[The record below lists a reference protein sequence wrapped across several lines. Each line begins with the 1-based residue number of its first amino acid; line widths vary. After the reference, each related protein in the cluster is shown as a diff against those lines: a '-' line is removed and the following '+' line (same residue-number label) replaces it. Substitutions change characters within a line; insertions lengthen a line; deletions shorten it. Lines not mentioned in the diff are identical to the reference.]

1 MKKQRHLAEL
11 FGYIPYPL
19 TKEKSLNKTRNS
31 VTRKQK
37 QAISVLFTS
46 IFLMTYTTYIESA
59 YATQRASEREASI
72 QLAQQEHRIK
82 VEQERAKLA
91 LDTGMTKKPE
101 HFIEDDYLISL
112 LRSAGFKG
120 ESLRTAWA
128 VVMKESTGN
137 PNALNNNPKT
147 GDLSFGLFQ
156 INMIGDL
163 GPYRLK
169 KYGLESNS
177 DLYDPTTNA
186 RIAFQMSKGG
196 TDWGP
201 WNIGPN
207 AYDRGGKPDRN
218 SFHRWLD
225 KFPNQN

>member
-1 MKKQRHLAEL
+1 
-11 FGYIPYPL
+11 
-19 TKEKSLNKTRNS
+19 
-31 VTRKQK
+31 
-37 QAISVLFTS
+37 
-46 IFLMTYTTYIESA
+46 
-59 YATQRASEREASI
+59 
-72 QLAQQEHRIK
+72 
-82 VEQERAKLA
+82 
-91 LDTGMTKKPE
+91 
-101 HFIEDDYLISL
+101 
-112 LRSAGFKG
+112 
-120 ESLRTAWA
+120 
-128 VVMKESTGN
+128 MKESTGN

-177 DLYDPTTNA
+177 DLYDPIINT

>member
-59 YATQRASEREASI
+59 YATQRETSIRMAQEAF
-72 QLAQQEHRIK
+72 RIK

-207 AYDRGGKPDRN
+207 AYDRSGKPDRS
-218 SFHRWLD
+218 SFSKWLV

>member
-59 YATQRASEREASI
+59 YAAQREASI
-72 QLAQQEHRIK
+72 QLAQEAFRIK

-137 PNALNNNPKT
+137 PNALNNNPKS

-163 GPYRLK
+163 GPYRLE
-169 KYGLESNS
+169 KYGLKSNS
-177 DLYDPTTNA
+177 DLYDPTINA
-186 RIAFQMSKGG
+186 RVAFQMSKGG

-207 AYDRGGKPDRN
+207 AYDRSGKPDRS
-218 SFHRWLD
+218 SFYKWSA